1 MIKRPRWL
9 ERRLRDRLTER
20 KYYSA
25 MDHWTQHWETARYCT
40 NPALLPRKKRILS
53 YSRIVEPTRG
63 STRIYFIMS
72 IFLTHVNIFDAF
84 RRPSSMRGIL
94 KGKKLI
100 LVQVSTQR
108 CREPTRMSFF
118 YLEGEN
124 ETEKNETCSFF
135 FSFKIQR
142 SSSYFLFMSD
152 RPSAPGGKGLEIFP
166 LSPSHGLCCSVFPY
180 YFDLSCWVQQTP
192 VARRCCSD

>member
-135 FSFKIQR
+135 FLFQNPTILQLLSIHVGQTLGARGERTRNF
-142 SSSYFLFMSD
+142 SSLTVSRLV
-152 RPSAPGGKGLEIFP
+152 L
-166 LSPSHGLCCSVFPY
+166 
-180 YFDLSCWVQQTP
+180 
-192 VARRCCSD
+192 